1 MSKKSNSFQNW
12 KKVWNSRTIELNSR
26 SQLLDELIK
35 ANGFDTGV
43 GDYSTEDWQ
52 ILTAFLAKKF
62 SLNNNSKVF
71 EIGCGSGAFLYSLKQ
86 HSGCKISGV
95 DYSQPLI
102 KIAQENID
110 GDFKVCDAK
119 DNWRLKAKV
128 DYIIAHSVFNY
139 FPDMEY
145 VAKVLENT
153 FLNLKKGGFIALLD
167 LNNLEKERE
176 YHDLRKKLYVTPEK
190 YEEKYELHSH
200 LFFSIDSLVSTLEEI
215 GFKNIKLFENP
226 CKNYLNSQFRFNLM
240 AKQ

>member
-12 KKVWNSRTIELNSR
+12 KKVWNSRTIELNTR

-52 ILTAFLAKKF
+52 IFTAFLAKKF

-102 KIAQENID
+102 KIAQEKTDALKIRARD
-110 GDFKVCDAK
+110 ASSKVQGPQSFTLVKNAAK
-119 DNWRLKAKV
+119 HKFEPVSFAFVACFSTDVICGNRR
-128 DYIIAHSVFNY
+128 ISNVF
-139 FPDMEY
+139 
-145 VAKVLENT
+145 
-153 FLNLKKGGFIALLD
+153 I
-167 LNNLEKERE
+167 
-176 YHDLRKKLYVTPEK
+176 
-190 YEEKYELHSH
+190 S
-200 LFFSIDSLVSTLEEI
+200 
-215 GFKNIKLFENP
+215 
-226 CKNYLNSQFRFNLM
+226 
-240 AKQ
+240 